1 MRLTYNPD
9 FFKADKPLNMLR
21 PRRMLGWTVPGPQ
34 KRDILRIRFE
44 FFDSNIKF
52 SKKGSFELNVF
63 TAGKPFY
70 NHWDHIMI

>member
-1 MRLTYNPD
+1 
-9 FFKADKPLNMLR
+9 MLR

-44 FFDSNIKF
+44 FDSNIKF

-63 TAGKPFY
+63 TAGKPF
-70 NHWDHIMI
+70 